1 MTKNSILSLL
11 DCKIG
16 CTFVTPMKT
25 DSHIDDFAASNSPVV
40 RKFNEYLDARGMRR
54 TTERYAIL
62 KRIMDINGHF
72 TIEELQQMIDADGF
86 RVSRSTVYNTVEL
99 LMEAKMLRRHVFEGM
114 QAQYERTTLPHT
126 HLICTTCGKVKEV
139 RDTNFA
145 AFMNARRF
153 NAFNADHYSLY
164 VYGTCSTCARKL
176 KRAKHVSKVEK
187 NKKKQP

>member
-1 MTKNSILSLL
+1 MQ

-16 CTFVTPMKT
+16 CTFVTSMKT
-25 DSHIDDFAASNSPVV
+25 DQNIEEFAASNNPVV
-40 RKFNEYLDARGMRR
+40 RQFSDYLDAHGMRK

-62 KRIMDINGHF
+62 SYILNINGHF
-72 TIEELQQMIDADGF
+72 TIEELQQIINDAGF

-99 LMEAKMLRRHVFEGM
+99 LMDAKMLRRHVFEGM
-114 QAQYERTTLPHT
+114 QAQYERLTMPHT

-153 NAFNADHYSLY
+153 PAFNTDHYSLY
-164 VYGTCSTCARKL
+164 VYGTCSTCARKS
-176 KRAKHVSKVEK
+176 KRALAAKDET
-187 NKKKQP
+187 KKKRK

>member
-1 MTKNSILSLL
+1 
-11 DCKIG
+11 
-16 CTFVTPMKT
+16 MKT
-25 DSHIDDFAASNSPVV
+25 DPNIEDFTASNNPVV
-40 RKFNEYLDARGMRR
+40 QQFSDYLDAHGMRK

-62 KRIMDINGHF
+62 NHILNINGHF
-72 TIEELQQMIDADGF
+72 TIEDLQQIINDDGF

-99 LMEAKMLRRHVFEGM
+99 LMDAKMLRRHVFEGM
-114 QAQYERTTLPHT
+114 QAQYERINLPHT

-153 NAFNADHYSLY
+153 PAFNTDHFSLY

-176 KRAKHVSKVEK
+176 KRTRQSSS
-187 NKKKQP
+187 NDTKKKHQ

>member
-1 MTKNSILSLL
+1 
-11 DCKIG
+11 
-16 CTFVTPMKT
+16 MKT
-25 DSHIDDFAASNSPVV
+25 EFNIDDFVASNNPVV

-54 TTERYAIL
+54 TTERYVIL

-72 TIEELQQMIDADGF
+72 TIEELQQMIDSDGF

-99 LMEAKMLRRHVFEGM
+99 LIEAKFLRRHVFEGM
-114 QAQYERTTLPHT
+114 QAQYERITLPHT

-139 RDTNFA
+139 RDANFA

-176 KRAKHVSKVEK
+176 KRAKHQPKDT
-187 NKKKQP
+187 KKKKHQ

>member
-1 MTKNSILSLL
+1 
-11 DCKIG
+11 
-16 CTFVTPMKT
+16 MKT
-25 DSHIDDFAASNSPVV
+25 DPNIEDFTASNNPVV
-40 RKFNEYLDARGMRR
+40 QQFSDYLDAHGMRK

-62 KRIMDINGHF
+62 NHILNINGHF
-72 TIEELQQMIDADGF
+72 TIEDLQQIINDDGF

-99 LMEAKMLRRHVFEGM
+99 LMDAKMLRRHVFEGM
-114 QAQYERTTLPHT
+114 QAQYERINLPHT

-153 NAFNADHYSLY
+153 TAFNTDHYCLY

-176 KRAKHVSKVEK
+176 KRSRQSS
-187 NKKKQP
+187 NNDTKKKHQ

>member
-1 MTKNSILSLL
+1 
-11 DCKIG
+11 
-16 CTFVTPMKT
+16 MKT
-25 DSHIDDFAASNSPVV
+25 DPKIEDFTASNNPVV
-40 RKFNEYLDARGMRR
+40 QQFSDYLDAHGMRK

-62 KRIMDINGHF
+62 NHILNINGHF
-72 TIEELQQMIDADGF
+72 TIEDLQQIINDDGF

-99 LMEAKMLRRHVFEGM
+99 LMDAKMLRRHVFEGM
-114 QAQYERTTLPHT
+114 QAQYERINLPHT

-153 NAFNADHYSLY
+153 PAFNTDHYSLY

-176 KRAKHVSKVEK
+176 KRTRQSLS
-187 NKKKQP
+187 NDTKKKHQ